1 MSVDADSRQ
10 NELVDAVRN
19 VLTNFVHEL
28 DDALDGDAQHVERV
42 LRGDEGL
49 SRSDLQAEPEE
60 WTEDVLIDE
69 LIRVVGLNIQPGRPN
84 PRYETPEWV
93 SVEIPDFE
101 LEEHDEDGDNGDLWI
116 IGENKSVNKFE
127 EAQGDMQEYL
137 GKMWWPDYGIA
148 TDGITWGT
156 YRIETSA
163 GDSGNGD
170 VAEYYRSFS
179 EVVDLRSAIRT
190 IAEEEGV
197 VAQRQLNGADVD
209 EELQKFVDVF
219 APTALVELLLR
230 KAPKQLRDERKSDV
244 DAFYELY
251 IELLFGE
258 SEEYDDK
265 YDSNLRNDIIQP
277 NGYPDKDA
285 DVFAVELVNRLL
297 FIKFLENRGVLDDR
311 FLLDRINAYNEGLP
325 NTLYKTVF
333 DPLFYELLNTPVSAR
348 PPHQQRG
355 WQGNVPFLNGGLFRE
370 TVDDER
376 EYDVE
381 NHTLKTVITDLV
393 EGTEFEFDIDPAILG
408 SVFEKTINHLSEKED
423 RQKDLGAFY
432 TPDDVTRII
441 SRQVVQEKARDEIIE
456 AYAETV
462 AQEEEFRDSVSDFE
476 FEEILSKI
484 EAGASWFGRTD
495 AMKNAHERINN
506 LRVLDPA
513 CGSGHF
519 LTAALDELHSV
530 QLSLL
535 RGQYGDDVT
544 KEDRYDAKRNLVLGT
559 IYGVDVD
566 PVAVQIAR
574 LRTWL
579 TIVDEGWDDSFDEL
593 PNIELNIVAGNS
605 LLGLPVQQT
614 GQTTANVW
622 DDRLETLI
630 TLRRAY
636 KGDEGIPED
645 IFQEI
650 DEIEAD
656 SPSDVTKDDVEGV
669 LDILRPEFDEQYIR
683 RLSHDVED
691 EVTTCDNLN
700 TIFESIDGDTLYP
713 EISSVKIKPVDG
725 DELSSDDKSVLE
737 EIGCSVYTK
746 SARLNIE
753 SRHNT
758 LTNERN
764 LSNADARAEIE
775 DSLRRLLNSGFEFT
789 EVTRTP
795 VKSDLESIT
804 GDPFHWVA
812 EFPEVVQNQDNGTD
826 HQAVFDIVIGN
837 PPYGDV
843 LNNTEKGLVG
853 SYTTGDVNDIAAQFV
868 ERQFDLLDSGGY
880 YGNIITLRIA
890 YEKNSALVREIL
902 RDQMVDGKLAC
913 FTRRPQCVF
922 PDLQVRTGIVTGR
935 HNPGEDAPAIRTSRF
950 IRFDDDNRSDRLSNI
965 SYTSTTGLHLG
976 EEIGGEENYAL
987 PKLGS
992 ETARSIIETLKEVSD
1007 VTIGCRMSEDE
1018 TDHLMWRRRGA
1029 GYWINPMLENLYD
1042 DGETPTSMYE
1052 MYFESDLERR
1062 CTFLILQSSLY
1073 YHYWM
1078 VYKNGRNIDWW
1089 EIEPFPFP
1097 AEENLDEYSE
1107 EIHRLSEELWAAMED
1122 RFVGGMRTVFE
1133 NVAEVKSTVDEVD
1146 ELLGEVYGLSD
1157 EEVIFVQEY
1166 DTEYGRSP

>member
-1 MSVDADSRQ
+1 MSTDAGSDQ
-10 NELVDAVRN
+10 NELIDAVRS
-19 VLTNFVHEL
+19 VLTNFVHQL

-42 LRGDEGL
+42 LRGDDEL
-49 SRSDLQAEPEE
+49 SRNDLHAEPEE

-69 LIRVVGLNIQPGRPN
+69 LIHAVDLNIQPGRPN

-101 LEEHDEDGDNGDLWI
+101 LEEHDENGDSSDLWI

-127 EAQGDMQEYL
+127 DAQNDMQEYL

-148 TDGITWGT
+148 TDGIKWGT
-156 YRIETSA
+156 YRIETSGT
-163 GDSGNGD
+163 GDDGNGD

-179 EVVDLRSAIRT
+179 EVVDLRGAIRT

-197 VAQRQLNGADVD
+197 VGQRQLNGVDVD
-209 EELQKFVDVF
+209 EKLREFVEVF
-219 APTALVELLLR
+219 TPTALVELLLR

-258 SEEYDDK
+258 SDKYDDK
-265 YDSNLRNDIIQP
+265 YSSNLRDDVMQP
-277 NGYPDKDA
+277 DDCPDKDA
-285 DVFAVELVNRLL
+285 DIFAVELVNRLL
-297 FIKFLENRGVLDDR
+297 FIKFLENRGVLDDQ
-311 FLLDRINAYNEGLP
+311 FLLDRINAYNEALP

-333 DPLFYELLNTPVSAR
+333 DPLFYELLNTPDRSSYEE
-348 PPHQQRG
+348 QG
-355 WQGNVPFLNGGLFRE
+355 WQNRVPFLNGGLFRE
-370 TVDDER
+370 TVREER
-376 EYDVE
+376 KYDVK
-381 NHTLKTVITDLV
+381 NHTLETVITDLV
-393 EGTEFEFDIDPAILG
+393 EGTELEFDIDPAILG
-408 SVFEKTINHLSEKED
+408 SVFEKTINHLSEKEN

-441 SRQVVQEKARDEIIE
+441 SRQAVQEKARDEIIE

-462 AQEEEFRDSVSDFE
+462 TQEEEFRDSVRDLE

-495 AMKNAHERINN
+495 AMENAHKRIKN

-519 LTAALDELHSV
+519 LTAALNELHNV

-535 RGQYGDDVT
+535 RGQNGDDVT
-544 KEDRYDAKRNLVLGT
+544 KKDRYDAKRDLVLGT

-593 PNIELNIVAGNS
+593 PNIELNIVDGNS
-605 LLGLPVQQT
+605 LIGLPVQQT
-614 GQTTANVW
+614 GQTTADVW

-630 TLRRAY
+630 TLRQAY
-636 KGDEGIPED
+636 KGDEDIPEGVLA
-645 IFQEI
+645 
-650 DEIEAD
+650 EIEGTDAD

-669 LDILRPEFDEQYIR
+669 LDALRPEFNDQYIR
-683 RLSHDVED
+683 RLSHEIKDKISTGD
-691 EVTTCDNLN
+691 KLN
-700 TIFESIDGDTLYP
+700 TLLESVSGDTLFP
-713 EISSVKIKPVDG
+713 EIGSVQIKRVDRS
-725 DELSSDDKSVLE
+725 ELSSSHKSLLE

-758 LTNERN
+758 LTDDRN
-764 LSNADARAEIE
+764 LSNADARVEIE
-775 DSLRRLLNSGFEFT
+775 DSLRRILDNELEFT

-795 VKSDLESIT
+795 VRSDLESVT
-804 GDPFHWVA
+804 GDPFHWAA
-812 EFPEVVQNQDNGTD
+812 EFPEVVQNHDNGTG
-826 HQAVFDIVIGN
+826 HQVAFDIVIGN

-843 LNNTEKGLVG
+843 LSDTEKGLVG
-853 SYTTGDVNDIAAQFV
+853 SYTTGGVNDIAAQFV
-868 ERQFDLLDSGGY
+868 ERQFDLLDSGGH
-880 YGNIITLRIA
+880 YGNVITLRIA
-890 YEKNSALVREIL
+890 YEKDSALVREIL

-922 PDLQVRTGIVTGR
+922 PDLQVRAGIVTGR
-935 HNPGEDAPAIRTSRF
+935 HDPDEDAPAIQTSRF
-950 IRFDDDNRSDRLSNI
+950 IRFDDDNRSDRLSSI
-965 SYTSTTGLHLG
+965 SYAPTTGLHLG
-976 EEIGGEENYAL
+976 EKIGGEEIYSL

-992 ETARSIIETLKEVSD
+992 QTARDIVETLKQESD
-1007 VTIGCRMSEDE
+1007 ITIGSRMVEGE

-1062 CTFLILQSSLY
+1062 SAFLILQSSLY

-1097 AEENLDEYSE
+1097 EEEILNQYSE
-1107 EIHRLSEELWAAMED
+1107 EVHRLSEELWTAMDD

-1133 NVAEVKSTVDEVD
+1133 DVAEVKPIIDEVD
-1146 ELLGEVYGLSD
+1146 ELLGEFYGLTD
-1157 EEVIFVQEY
+1157 EEVAYVQDY